1 MLVRTPLRHYLPLSL
16 LSVTI
21 ASVVARYDNLEF
33 LADVVPRTVTFR
45 QYKDKKAAKEAS
57 KAARPLPTGQTTL
70 DGKHPG
76 SSHIAGRNNTSNT
89 MADDSTVSPEEGSL
103 PNELPQPTNG
113 VPANVDL
120 VFEHY
125 EPNGNVKHDESG
137 DVEMQ

>member
-1 MLVRTPLRHYLPLSL
+1 M
-16 LSVTI
+16 
-21 ASVVARYDNLEF
+21 VARYDNLEF

-57 KAARPLPTGQTTL
+57 KAMRPLPTGQTTL

-76 SSHIAGRNNTSNT
+76 SSHITECNNSSNT
-89 MADDSTVSPEEGSL
+89 IADDRTVSPEEGSH
-103 PNELPQPTNG
+103 PAESPRPTNG

-125 EPNGNVKHDESG
+125 EPNGNTKHDESD